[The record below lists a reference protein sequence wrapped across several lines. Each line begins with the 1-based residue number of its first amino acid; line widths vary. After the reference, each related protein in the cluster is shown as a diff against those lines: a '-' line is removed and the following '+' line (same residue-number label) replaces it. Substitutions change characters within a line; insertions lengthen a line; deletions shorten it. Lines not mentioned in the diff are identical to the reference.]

1 MTSRS
6 AFRRRVRQRPVILMP
21 GVANPLS
28 ALIAADLGYEALY
41 VTGAGVSNFNLGLP
55 DIGLLSLDDVC
66 SAVMAIRH
74 VVDLPLVVDADTGF
88 GSAVNAHHSVRRL
101 EAAGANAIQLEDQV
115 FPKKCGHFDGKAVI
129 PAAEM
134 VDKVKAA
141 VDARRDPGTMI
152 VARTDAR
159 ATHGFEAAIDRAAA
173 FAEAG
178 ADILFVEALTSE
190 EEVRRTPELLG
201 GVPLIMNIVF
211 GGKTPPLPLAELE
224 AIGYRFALYA
234 NAALQ
239 SAMWGMQHV
248 LGELKR
254 TGSLEGTDKLA
265 SFAERQ
271 RIIRKADFDA
281 LERRF
286 ARPALEDAAE

>member
-1 MTSRS
+1 MNRS
-6 AFRRRVRQRPVILMP
+6 AFRTRVERKDIILLP

-28 ALIAADLGYEALY
+28 ALIAADIGYEALY

-55 DIGLLSLDDVC
+55 DIGLLSLDDMC

-88 GSAVNAHHSVRRL
+88 GSAVNVHNTVRRL
-101 EAAGANAIQLEDQV
+101 EAAGASAIQLEDQV

-129 PAAEM
+129 AADEM
-134 VDKVKAA
+134 VDKIKSA
-141 VDARRDPGTMI
+141 VDARRDPDTLI

-159 ATHGFEAAIDRAAA
+159 ATDGFEAAIDRANR

-190 EEVRRTPELLG
+190 EEMRR
-201 GVPLIMNIVF
+201 VPALVDAPHIMNIVF
-211 GGKTPPLPLAELE
+211 GGKTPLLSLDELSD
-224 AIGYRFALYA
+224 IGYRIALYA

-239 SAMWGMQHV
+239 SAMWGMQNV

-254 TGSLEGTDKLA
+254 TGTLEGVKDLLA

-271 RIIRKADFDA
+271 RMIRKSDFDA
-281 LERRF
+281 LEQRF
-286 ARPALEDAAE
+286 ARPEREAAE